1 MTSTAHTRGI
11 MSWLREYR
19 FPSEHTQQQQHN
31 FLRRCWFYYL
41 TAFELTPQHLVRAH
55 STQQAAPFLVPSD
68 FGSRNN
74 VGTVCPFAAILRRR
88 GCYYKWRSGQLLH
101 HSTCRPPVQRWSGRA
116 STCGTLH
123 FGCSNKTLPQIC
135 SGTATATGVTTTM
148 QPQPCVLWLVSIIVR
163 ICVAN
168 HCLICAARFFVPI
181 RLT

>member
-1 MTSTAHTRGI
+1 MAPATTWELCARSQRFFVVAAVTTSGGDSTKSGCTQCKLL
-11 MSWLREYR
+11 LRLWHPVDIDMWR
-19 FPSEHTQQQQHN
+19 H
-31 FLRRCWFYYL
+31 
-41 TAFELTPQHLVRAH
+41 
-55 STQQAAPFLVPSD
+55 
-68 FGSRNN
+68 
-74 VGTVCPFAAILRRR
+74 CP
-88 GCYYKWRSGQLLH
+88 GQLLH